1 MPYDF
6 ILFDFDGTLFDTSEG
21 ILTGIRLALEN
32 AGIFVESDRE
42 LHKFMGPPVV
52 QALKEFYGMTEEEA
66 QRTKKVYRE
75 YYAKEGVFLCKPIDG
90 AEKCLQGL
98 LKAGKTLAVATSKP
112 EPFARSILERFGY
125 LRYFAAVAGGNLD
138 ETRSKKSEVIS
149 AVLQELGITDLS
161 RAVMVGDRKYDNSD
175 NYCPSKNRS
184 GCFAFYKRGEFV
196 HFVHSPFRLI
206 LVKFDIHFQIVEIF

>member
-138 ETRSKKSEVIS
+138 ESRSKKSEVIS

-161 RAVMVGDRKYDNSD
+161 RAVMVGDRKYDVLGAKEAGLGCIGLNTGFSEPCELENAGAIAVVH
-175 NYCPSKNRS
+175 NYDELGQLLSFK
-184 GCFAFYKRGEFV
+184 K
-196 HFVHSPFRLI
+196 
-206 LVKFDIHFQIVEIF
+206 